1 MKKILLIE
9 DGELLRANVAEMLSL
24 KDFYV
29 IEAANGHI
37 GLDLAEE
44 HIPDLIIC
52 DVMMPELDGYDVLTK
67 LRENPATAM
76 IPFIFTT
83 AKATQADLRKGME
96 LGADDYVTKPFTAKE
111 LLNTISMRMEKA
123 IASHKRTE
131 VALDQ
136 SQTRFARMADNV
148 PGMIYQF
155 QLLRDGTFSFP
166 YVSSGCREL
175 YELESREIHRNP
187 ELIFAMVDPD
197 HLLGLQQA
205 IAISAE
211 TLENWE
217 YEWRSIAASGK
228 QKWLKGISKPERQLD
243 GSILWDGCIIDIS
256 ERKQA
261 EESLEKRVEERTA
274 ALRLSEARLQ
284 RLADNVP
291 GMIYEFR
298 LDLDGKMSFPF
309 VSSGCR
315 EVLGIEPEELCQ
327 DGSLIFTYIHP
338 EDISNVRKT
347 ITRSALSLQNCEYE
361 CRMRTPSSQQK
372 WIKAM
377 SRPERQP
384 GGEILWYGCLVDISE
399 AKREEVIRKQTE
411 QQIQEQAQF
420 LQTIYDG
427 VDQLIFV
434 VDVQEDEF
442 PYVGCNSSA
451 ERITNISSTQ
461 MQGKTPSD
469 VMGAFQGAAI
479 RQRFRS
485 CIEAGVPITHEDCLI
500 FHGQETWWLA
510 TINPLKDS
518 QGGIYRLVET
528 MLNITKRKEI
538 EQALKASQYFIQQI
552 ADSSPNTIYIYD
564 LEEHRNIYANNLLAE
579 ILGYSTE
586 EIKNLGSELMPKI
599 IHPDDWE
606 GLLTYQQKFSTAFD
620 GDIFEFEY
628 RVKRADGEWCWLYSR
643 DTPFSRN
650 ALGLVKQVLGVATD
664 ISARKQAEIQ
674 LQQQAQD
681 LKNTLHELQRTQGQL
696 IQNEKMS
703 SLGNMVAGVAHE
715 INNPVNFI
723 HGNLIPAS
731 EYTEDL
737 MRLLELYEQ
746 HYPNPPQEIEAEIE
760 AIDLGF
766 LKEDLSKLLQSM
778 RVGTQRIRE
787 IVLSLRNFS
796 RLDEA
801 EFKQVDIH
809 EGIDST
815 LMILHN
821 RLKAKSNHRDI
832 SVIKE
837 YGQLPLIECYPGQ
850 LNQVF
855 MNILSN
861 GIDALDD
868 SLVGHQA
875 QIRIHTEVLD
885 CNQVVIRIS
894 DNGLGIPQEILSKL
908 FDPFFTTKNVGKGT
922 GLGLSISY
930 QIVVEKHGGELSCQ
944 STLGQ
949 GAEFVI
955 KIPITQIKGCS

>member
-1 MKKILLIE
+1 MKNILLIE
-9 DGELLRANVAEMLSL
+9 DEELLRANIAEMLTL
-24 KDFYV
+24 EDFYV
-29 IEAANGHI
+29 IEAANGRI
-37 GLDLAEE
+37 GLDLAQE

-67 LRENPATAM
+67 LRQNAATAM
-76 IPFIFTT
+76 IPLIFTT

-111 LLNTISMRMEKA
+111 LLNAISTQMEKA

-131 VALDQ
+131 VALHQ

-155 QLLRDGTFSFP
+155 QLLKNGTFSFP

-175 YELESREIHRNP
+175 YELEPNEIHTNA
-187 ELIFAMVDPD
+187 ELIFAMIDPD
-197 HLLGLQQA
+197 HLPGLQQA

-217 YEWRSIAASGK
+217 YEWRSMTASGE
-228 QKWLKGISKPERQLD
+228 QKWLKGISKPEQQLD

-261 EESLEKRVEERTA
+261 EELLEARVEERTA
-274 ALRLSEARLQ
+274 ALRQSEARLQ

-298 LDLDGKMSFPF
+298 LDPDGTMSFPF

-315 EVLGIEPEELCQ
+315 EVLGIEPEQLCQ
-327 DGSLIFTYIHP
+327 DGSLTFTYIHP
-338 EDISNVRKT
+338 EDISNVRET
-347 ITRSALSLQNCEYE
+347 ITRSALTLENCEYE
-361 CRMRTPSSQQK
+361 CRIITPSNQQK

-377 SRPERQP
+377 ARPERQS
-384 GGEILWYGCLVDISE
+384 GGEILWYGSLVDISE
-399 AKREEVIRKQTE
+399 AKREEVVRKQTE
-411 QQIQEQAQF
+411 QQLQEQAQF
-420 LQTIYDG
+420 LQSIWEG
-427 VDQLIFV
+427 VDYGIFV
-434 VDVQEDEF
+434 LDVLNDGAEF
-442 PYVGCNSSA
+442 RYASFNPGIAKTSPILVENLL
-451 ERITNISSTQ
+451 
-461 MQGKTPSD
+461 GKTMNEALSNEMAD
-469 VMGAFQGAAI
+469 I
-479 RQRFRS
+479 YRQRYRECVKS
-485 CIEAGVPITHEDCLI
+485 GKSI
-500 FHGQETWWLA
+500 FFEEHFYTDGKETWWLLNA
-510 TINPLKDS
+510 TPLLDCAS
-518 QGGIYRLVET
+518 RIYQIV
-528 MLNITKRKEI
+528 IT
-538 EQALKASQYFIQQI
+538 
-552 ADSSPNTIYIYD
+552 
-564 LEEHRNIYANNLLAE
+564 
-579 ILGYSTE
+579 
-586 EIKNLGSELMPKI
+586 
-599 IHPDDWE
+599 
-606 GLLTYQQKFSTAFD
+606 
-620 GDIFEFEY
+620 
-628 RVKRADGEWCWLYSR
+628 
-643 DTPFSRN
+643 
-650 ALGLVKQVLGVATD
+650 ATD
-664 ISARKQAEIQ
+664 ITERKQAEIQ

-681 LKNTLHELQRTQGQL
+681 LEKTLYELQRTQAQL

-731 EYTEDL
+731 EYTQDL
-737 MRLLELYEQ
+737 LRLLELYEQ

-766 LKEDLSKLLQSM
+766 LKQDLIKLLQSM

-821 RLKAKSNHRDI
+821 RLKAKSNHPDI

-837 YGQLPLIECYPGQ
+837 YGKLPLIECYPGQ

-861 GIDALDD
+861 AIDALDA
-868 SLVGHQA
+868 SFIGHQG
-875 QIRIHTEVLD
+875 QIRIHTEVVD
-885 CNQVVIRIS
+885 CNQLVIRIS
-894 DNGLGIPQEILSKL
+894 DNGLGIPQEIVSKL
-908 FDPFFTTKNVGKGT
+908 FDPFFTTKDVGKGT

-930 QIVVEKHGGELSCQ
+930 QIVVDKHGGELSCH

-955 KIPITQIKGCS
+955 KIPITQIRVC